1 MSRWLILIAT
11 FAAWVLCMAAVYV
24 HCKPAEVKESVR
36 GLEAGLDALFDER
49 NEVRRVWR
57 IYVDLQ
63 RLKKSARRET
73 VAPWT
78 GENETSLV
86 EVGWLESTL
95 KKRDRDETRLE
106 YITEAA
112 LAIPHS
118 ADLPLFELMGEL
130 HYQSRADV
138 SRDNGLEVLS
148 ATFSMGLGVEVQTHG
163 VREGS
168 ELKVRRQVFKDGKK
182 MLDDQSSIVV
192 GPKGTPLLDLFP
204 FQQNAN
210 VKDGYSWDIAML
222 DVNIAD
228 AQTSTQPRL
237 VGLKVTC
244 IGRQM
249 ITFDGDSIPA
259 LAVSSADA
267 KARAWYSVD
276 GVVRKQAYTIGDVLD
291 VMVVRTM
298 PEKLP
303 PGSRRPLPLLGG
315 GRILR

>member
-11 FAAWVLCMAAVYV
+11 FAAWVLCMVAVYV
-24 HCKPAEVKESVR
+24 HCRPAEVREPVR
-36 GLEAGLDALFDER
+36 GLEAGLDVLFDER

-57 IYVDLQ
+57 VYVDLQ

-73 VAPWT
+73 VAPWS

-112 LAIPHS
+112 LAIPHG

-168 ELKVRRQVFKDGKK
+168 ELKVRRQVFRDGKK
-182 MLDDQSSIVV
+182 MLDDQSSIAV
-192 GPKGTPLLDLFP
+192 GAKGAPLLDLFP
-204 FQQNAN
+204 FQQNAGVN
-210 VKDGYSWDIAML
+210 DGYTWDITML
-222 DVNIAD
+222 DMSIAD
-228 AQTSTQPRL
+228 VETSSQPRL

-244 IGRQM
+244 TGRQRIM
-249 ITFDGDSIPA
+249 YDGAEVSSFT
-259 LAVSSADA
+259 VSSADG
-267 KARAWYSVD
+267 KARAWYSAD
-276 GVVRKQAYTIGDVLD
+276 GVVLKQAYTIGDVLD
-291 VMVVRTM
+291 VMIVRV
-298 PEKLP
+298 PPDKLP
-303 PGSRRPLPLLGG
+303 RGPRRPLPLFGG
-315 GRILR
+315 GRIPR